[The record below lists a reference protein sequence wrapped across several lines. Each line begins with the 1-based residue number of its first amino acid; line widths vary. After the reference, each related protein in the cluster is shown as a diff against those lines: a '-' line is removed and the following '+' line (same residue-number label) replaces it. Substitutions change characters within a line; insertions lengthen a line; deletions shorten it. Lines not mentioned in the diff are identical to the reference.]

1 MIPHLMPCIQKH
13 LDGLTDIMRIKILCM
28 GCKDMEIATSSDGN
42 FVADKEQRSHMKTD
56 VEQMDAEVMYAEKS
70 WGTYN
75 VICFCLCR
83 ISP

>member
-1 MIPHLMPCIQKH
+1 
-13 LDGLTDIMRIKILCM
+13 
-28 GCKDMEIATSSDGN
+28 MEIATSSDGN